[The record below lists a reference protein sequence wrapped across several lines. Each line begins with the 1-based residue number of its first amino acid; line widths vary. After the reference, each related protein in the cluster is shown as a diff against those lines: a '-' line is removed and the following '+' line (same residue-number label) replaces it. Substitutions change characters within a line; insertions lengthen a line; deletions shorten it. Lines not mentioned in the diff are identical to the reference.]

1 MFYTKQELLDIG
13 FIEVGDDTRVSKK
26 SVFHGI
32 KEGVIGNSVRIDDFS
47 TLKGNIKIGNHVHIS
62 SFCSISGTGGE
73 IKIEDFCG
81 MSTHC
86 AFLQQSKIL

>member
-13 FIEVGDDTRVSKK
+13 FIQVGDDTRVSKK

-62 SFCSISGTGGE
+62 SFCSISGTGVRL
-73 IKIEDFCG
+73 K
-81 MSTHC
+81 
-86 AFLQQSKIL
+86 